1 MKTGKTT
8 IPLMLF
14 AISMI
19 AISCS
24 TAKMQKQAAT
34 LLPALAF
41 TFNSKDECIV
51 KNAQK
56 ISKKDFIKLSQ
67 EDGLQW
73 ISTRE
78 IMPSGELAKNDYYH
92 LIRGQSPMSYFF
104 EDGKIHSFFFNSA
117 TGRIASN
124 PYPFEYDEKECRLII
139 NNFATMQI
147 VRLTNDEVGAVS
159 LLGTDAEGKPTY
171 AYTIYKRL
179 SAAEVQTMKMK
190 YGYAEPIQIIEKRE
204 EKE

>member
-1 MKTGKTT
+1 
-8 IPLMLF
+8 MLF

-24 TAKMQKQAAT
+24 TAQTQEQAAT
-34 LLPALAF
+34 LLPALVF
-41 TFNSKDECIV
+41 TFNSKGECIV

-56 ISKKDFIKLSQ
+56 ISKKDFSKLSQ
-67 EDGLQW
+67 KDGLQW
-73 ISTRE
+73 ISTHE

-92 LIRGQSPMSYFF
+92 LIRGRSPMSYFL

-179 SAAEVQTMKMK
+179 SAAEVQAMKTK
-190 YGYAEPIQIIEKRE
+190 YGYVESIQTFEKIET
-204 EKE
+204 EK